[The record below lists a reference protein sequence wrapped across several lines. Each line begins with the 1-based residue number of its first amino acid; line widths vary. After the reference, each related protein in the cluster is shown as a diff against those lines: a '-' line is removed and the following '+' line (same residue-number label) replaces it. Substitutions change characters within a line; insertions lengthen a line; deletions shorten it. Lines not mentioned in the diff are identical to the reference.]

1 MDGFEQEIST
11 LSNENEKL
19 KQENDSISKKLG
31 EAQEKLK
38 ESQKKKES
46 ENEGLYQKIK
56 ILQNTLDLYSNKSN
70 QVEEQVQKLENQN
83 EDLKVENSDLKGKIN
98 DLVYE
103 MEINYKNV
111 KNNFVLEKNIKD
123 LTEENEKLNLKIIE
137 LQGAEDF
144 KLKHMQVENYA
155 KEIEEKLNI
164 ARSGIENLN
173 SENKKLSNENFEKF
187 QKINA
192 LEGELKIKTH
202 KIDELEKEKNKL
214 KKSFEDADAKI
225 KNLEYMIKTINVNNE
240 NLIKE
245 FKKEI
250 DKLVKVTEQQKIE
263 INEYKTQIEVM
274 LLSLLLKFI

>member
-11 LSNENEKL
+11 LTNENEKL
-19 KQENDSISKKLG
+19 KQEKDGISKKLS

-38 ESQKKKES
+38 DSQKKKES

-56 ILQNTLDLYSNKSN
+56 ILQTTLDLYSNKSN
-70 QVEEQVQKLENQN
+70 QSEEKVQKLEQQI
-83 EDLKVENSDLKGKIN
+83 EDLKVENSDLKAKIN

-123 LTEENEKLNLKIIE
+123 LMEENEKLNNKIIE
-137 LQGAEDF
+137 FQGAEDF

-164 ARSGIENLN
+164 AKRTIESLN
-173 SENKKLSNENFEKF
+173 NENKKFSGENFEKF
-187 QKINA
+187 QKINSIEA
-192 LEGELKIKTH
+192 DIKMKTH
-202 KIDELEKEKNKL
+202 KIDELEKERNKL
-214 KKSFEDADAKI
+214 KKSFEDADSKT

-240 NLIKE
+240 NQIKE

-250 DKLVKVTEQQKIE
+250 DKLFKINEQQKNE
-263 INEYKTQIEVM
+263 IIEYKMQI
-274 LLSLLLKFI
+274 

>member
-1 MDGFEQEIST
+1 LDGFEQEIST
-11 LSNENEKL
+11 LTNENEKL
-19 KQENDSISKKLG
+19 KQEKDGISKKLS

-38 ESQKKKES
+38 DSQKKKES

-56 ILQNTLDLYSNKSN
+56 ILQTTLDLYSNKSN
-70 QVEEQVQKLENQN
+70 QSEEKVQKLEQQI
-83 EDLKVENSDLKGKIN
+83 EDLKVENSDLKAKIN

-123 LTEENEKLNLKIIE
+123 LMEENEKLNNKIIE
-137 LQGAEDF
+137 FQGAEDF

-164 ARSGIENLN
+164 AKRTIESLN
-173 SENKKLSNENFEKF
+173 NENKKFSGENFEKF
-187 QKINA
+187 QKINSIEA
-192 LEGELKIKTH
+192 DIKMKTH
-202 KIDELEKEKNKL
+202 KIDELEKERNKL
-214 KKSFEDADAKI
+214 KKSFEDADSKT

-240 NLIKE
+240 NQIKE

-250 DKLVKVTEQQKIE
+250 DKLFKINEQQKNE
-263 INEYKTQIEVM
+263 IIEYKMQIDVIIF
-274 LLSLLLKFI
+274 L